1 MSGMLFRRSGF
12 FRVFCVPT
20 DRRED
25 PQGRTALPEV
35 QLLAVLLRFHQDADG
50 FFRLPHQ
57 VQVHFLIAKAGVP
70 LAGQTSTGG
79 KVPPSFPL

>member
-1 MSGMLFRRSGF
+1 MCCLILGRIPAG
-12 FRVFCVPT
+12 
-20 DRRED
+20 EQ
-25 PQGRTALPEV
+25 PQGGAVIPEV
-35 QLLAVLLRFHQDADG
+35 QLLAGLLGLRQRADG